1 MFRIVLIRPG
11 STDYDT
17 QGRIQG
23 TLDIPLS
30 DLGSQEVA
38 QIVIELRNEGIEI
51 LYSPPSQPAWQT
63 AQIIADELQL
73 KLKRLDRMQ
82 NVDLGLWQGMLLED
96 VRRKQPRVY
105 RLWQEQPDTICPPEG
120 EMISDAVERVSTAL
134 AKLLK
139 RHKEG
144 VIGIVVP
151 EPLASLVRC
160 CVKHEVISE
169 LWKPGPEHSRWEI
182 LEVAPETALTPSG

>member
-30 DLGSQEVA
+30 EQGSQEVA
-38 QIVIELRNEGIEI
+38 QIVSQLRSEGIET
-51 LYSPPSQPAWQT
+51 LYAPQTQPAWQT
-63 AQIIADELQL
+63 AEIIAQDLQL

-96 VRRKQPRVY
+96 VRRKHPRVY

-120 EMISDAVERVSTAL
+120 EMISDAVDRVSTVL

-169 LWKPGPEHSRWEI
+169 LWKLDPGHPRWEI
-182 LEVAPETALTPSG
+182 LEVIPETALTPSG